1 MFKRFIMS
9 MCVLYSCVFA
19 SKPELMLLEEWKG
32 QDVSGWLMS
41 EKMDGVRAYWDGKKL
56 LSRNGNE
63 FAAPS
68 WFTDGFP
75 PFPVDGELWSK
86 RGEFDAI
93 VSTVKKKEPHDG
105 WKNIAFYAFDVPLE
119 NGGLIQR
126 LVKLEYYLKLNQAD
140 YLQIA
145 KQIPC
150 ENEEH
155 LKSFLFEIEKGGGED
170 VVVRNPDSKYVA
182 KRDPNSLKVKN
193 FQDAECEVIEHH
205 KGEGKYKN
213 SFGSLTCRTSEGIA
227 FDIGAGFTENERKN
241 PPHIG
246 AMITYKYQ
254 EITKGGKP
262 RFPVYL
268 RTKEEI

>member
-1 MFKRFIMS
+1 MEDPWNF
-9 MCVLYSCVFA
+9 
-19 SKPELMLLEEWKG
+19 
-32 QDVSGWLMS
+32 Q
-41 EKMDGVRAYWDGKKL
+41 KKL
-56 LSRNGNE
+56 LMS
-63 FAAPS
+63 S
-68 WFTDGFP
+68 WRMFQCRLDSQSFEP
-75 PFPVDGELWSK
+75 NPQ
-86 RGEFDAI
+86 
-93 VSTVKKKEPHDG
+93 KEVRYRDWEG
-105 WKNIAFYAFDVPLE
+105 
-119 NGGLIQR
+119 
-126 LVKLEYYLKLNQAD
+126 
-140 YLQIA
+140 
-145 KQIPC
+145 
-150 ENEEH
+150 
-155 LKSFLFEIEKGGGED
+155 
-170 VVVRNPDSKYVA
+170 VVVRNPDSKYVT